1 MFKSRAICTSHTTG
15 GGKKAHKDVIGNG
28 EVVPK
33 QAISAYSVPERPAW
47 GWLGIKKERRQQE
60 RVKKDAGGWASRP
73 G

>member
-15 GGKKAHKDVIGNG
+15 GGKKAHKDVTGKG

-47 GWLGIKKERRQQE
+47 GWLGIKKE
-60 RVKKDAGGWASRP
+60 
-73 G
+73 